1 MVPNTENEVM
11 DFLEALQG
19 ERPEAYLGNGMKTWV
34 AKEHRVRLAGREAPS
49 FLGMFGDGRFI
60 LFDRES
66 PNAEPD
72 VLRQGHVRDLSPVSG
87 PQTDTPSP

>member
-1 MVPNTENEVM
+1 MVPHTENEVL

-19 ERPEAYLGNGMKTWV
+19 QRPEAYLGHEMKTWV
-34 AKEHRVRLAGREAPS
+34 VKEHRVRLAGHEAPS

-66 PNAEPD
+66 PDAEPE
-72 VLRQGHVRDLSPVSG
+72 VLRQGHVRDLSLVSA